1 MAKIS
6 SKENIVFYGTGR
18 RKNAVARVRLVE
30 GNGKITINDKN
41 IDEFFGLET
50 LKVIVRQPLTVT
62 NTTAKYDVIC
72 TVKGGGFTGQAGAI
86 RHGIARALN
95 EANSEFR
102 PSLKSNGFL
111 TRDPRMKER
120 KKYGLKKARKAP
132 QFSKR

>member
-1 MAKIS
+1 MAKS
-6 SKENIVFYGTGR
+6 DKIVYIGTGR
-18 RKNAVARVRLVE
+18 RKSSIARVRLVE
-30 GNGKITINDKN
+30 GSGKITINGKD

-50 LKVIVRQPLTVT
+50 LKVIVRKPLTVT
-62 NTTAKYDVIC
+62 NTTDKYDVIC
-72 TVKGGGFTGQAGAI
+72 SVQGGGFTGQAGAI

-102 PSLKSNGFL
+102 PALKTNGFL

>member
-1 MAKIS
+1 MAKKSEKITY
-6 SKENIVFYGTGR
+6 YGTGR
-18 RKNAVARVRLVE
+18 RKSSIARVRIVE
-30 GNGKITINDKN
+30 GSGKITINGKD

-50 LKVIVRQPLTVT
+50 LKVIARQPLTVT
-62 NTTAKYDVIC
+62 NTTDKYDVIC
-72 TVKGGGFTGQAGAI
+72 SVQGGGYTGQAGAI

-102 PSLKSNGFL
+102 PALKSNGFL